1 MKRMFTVMCC
11 VSVVG
16 TAVLLGAG
24 QQPKEQPKEGQAD
37 QQFGMR
43 KLDKQKA
50 STQLLGT
57 WVPAGGLFGDENI
70 DVQTQ
75 LAVRGVAKTLS
86 YHFGSDGRF
95 TALSS
100 DAVDPLGIGGGPVAA
115 KIAYGTYQL
124 DGNFVNMS
132 PEYSNIKMMPS
143 GKPFVWHVRT
153 IEETVV
159 VANIDLGSGRIVPVA
174 FSRKR

>member
-1 MKRMFTVMCC
+1 MKRASFVLCC
-11 VSVVG
+11 VGLAG
-16 TAVLLGAG
+16 TAALLGAA
-24 QQPKEQPKEGQAD
+24 QQPKDPPKEGQAD

-50 STQLLGT
+50 AVQLQGT

-70 DVQTQ
+70 DMQTQ

-86 YHFGSDGRF
+86 YHFGLDGRF

-100 DAVDPLGIGGGPVAA
+100 DAIDPLGTGGGPVAA
-115 KIAYGTYQL
+115 KTAYGTYQL

-132 PEYSNIKMMPS
+132 PEYSNIKMMPA

-153 IEETVV
+153 IEETLV
-159 VANIDLGSGRIVPVA
+159 VANVDLGSGKIVPVV